1 MARPSASCTVGY
13 HVEVLDGTTTA
24 LELEGGTV
32 DIDAWYAERAGKS
45 IINHGVSVGHDA
57 VRMLVMHDPGTR
69 TPLGPA
75 KSRAMTAAEMQ
86 QMVAIFDR
94 EFRLGAVAAGMLIEL
109 TPAATPWEIL
119 EVFGIAA
126 KYGAAVHVH
135 MRALEE
141 PYYFLETEEVI
152 AASAASGAAAHIVHI
167 QSSVGEDTPR
177 ALELIRGARHRGL
190 DITTEV
196 YPYTASM
203 STIEGADNENWQTW
217 SDKSSREWNGH

>member
-1 MARPSASCTVGY
+1 MYIIILSRDKDVAESAA
-13 HVEVLDGTTTA
+13 EV
-24 LELEGGTV
+24 V
-32 DIDAWYAERAGKS
+32 DIYSHKVPEDTLK
-45 IINHGVSVGHDA
+45 V
-57 VRMLVMHDPGTR
+57 
-69 TPLGPA
+69 
-75 KSRAMTAAEMQ
+75 
-86 QMVAIFDR
+86 
-94 EFRLGAVAAGMLIEL
+94 
-109 TPAATPWEIL
+109 
-119 EVFGIAA
+119 AA

-135 MRALEE
+135 MRAVDT

-177 ALELIRGARHRGL
+177 ALELIRGARQRGL